1 MIDRAGR
8 IVQFRGEQVCHL
20 QMNSHVV
27 ALGKRFFIVC
37 DGRLVSSLSCVSFR
51 ALFRGLLVASSQTQ
65 DQKKPNKSDT
75 VYVETT

>member
-1 MIDRAGR
+1 MIHRAGR
-8 IVQFRGEQVCHL
+8 VMQFRGEQVCHL

-27 ALGKRFFIVC
+27 ALGKRFFIVRDC
-37 DGRLVSSLSCVSFR
+37 RLISSPLRVLLR
-51 ALFRGLLVASSQTQ
+51 ALFRGLLVASSQNQ